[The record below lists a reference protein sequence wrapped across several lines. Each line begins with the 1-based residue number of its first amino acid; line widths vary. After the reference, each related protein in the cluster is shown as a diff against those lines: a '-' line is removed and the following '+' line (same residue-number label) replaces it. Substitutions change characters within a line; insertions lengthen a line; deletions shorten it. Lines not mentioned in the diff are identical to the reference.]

1 MVRFIF
7 SEIWRFILNDV
18 KVSIIIPVYNVEKY
32 ISQCLES
39 AVNQSLKDIEI
50 IIVDDCGSDNSMDIA
65 QEYAKNDSRIKIIYN
80 KQNQGPFVSRNNAAI
95 KASGEYLLC
104 LDSDDFL
111 DLKACE
117 IAYNAAK
124 DGYYDIIKFNAYN
137 YDRNI
142 AGIFGTALDNR
153 SFESLEEYANYI
165 YIKKDYPRWNLWSII
180 VKRDIYLKTFEI
192 LNSKY
197 RIIMAEDALMSFV
210 LWNLSNKFC
219 HICDILYYYCQ
230 NENSTTR
237 SKNDEIIS
245 RNSKDRVFVI
255 HKIKAISKK
264 YKFNS
269 KVAKVFVENLKYDEY
284 CDRLMYRKI
293 NKIVFK
299 IYNKYFRFKRR
310 LRVKFGI

>member
-1 MVRFIF
+1 MQN
-7 SEIWRFILNDV
+7 SP

-32 ISQCLES
+32 ISQCLDS
-39 AVNQSLKDIEI
+39 AINQSLKDIEI
-50 IIVDDCGSDNSMDIA
+50 IIVDDCGSDKSIDIVK
-65 QEYAKNDSRIKIIYN
+65 EYAKKDSRIKIIYN

-117 IAYNAAK
+117 MAYNATK
-124 DGYYDIIKFNAYN
+124 DGYYDIVKFNAYN
-137 YDRNI
+137 YDGNT
-142 AGIFGTALDNR
+142 AGIWGGVTLNNY

-165 YIKKDYPRWNLWSII
+165 YRQKDYPRWNLAFMM
-180 VKRDIYLKTFEI
+180 VKRDIYLKAFEI
-192 LNSKY
+192 LNSKD
-197 RIIMAEDALMSFV
+197 RITMAEDALMSFV
-210 LWNLSNKFC
+210 LCNLSNKFC
-219 HICDILYYYCQ
+219 HICDILYYYRQ
-230 NENSTTR
+230 NENSTTK
-237 SKNDEIIS
+237 SSCNNVIEKNIQDLI
-245 RNSKDRVFVI
+245 FVI

-269 KVAKVFVENLKYDEY
+269 KVAKVFVENLKYYEY

-299 IYNKYFRFKRR
+299 IYDKYFRFKRR
-310 LRVKFGI
+310 LRVKFGV

>member
-1 MVRFIF
+1 M
-7 SEIWRFILNDV
+7 NDV
-18 KVSIIIPVYNVEKY
+18 KVSIIIPVYNVERY
-32 ISQCLES
+32 ISECLDS
-39 AVNQSLKDIEI
+39 CINQTLQDIEI
-50 IIVDDCGSDNSMDIA
+50 IIVDDCGSDKSIDIVK
-65 QEYAKNDSRIKIIYN
+65 EYAKKDSRIKIIYN

-117 IAYNAAK
+117 IAYNATK
-124 DGYYDIIKFNAYN
+124 DGYYDIVKFNAYN
-137 YDRNI
+137 YDGNT
-142 AGIFGTALDNR
+142 AGIWGGVTLNNC

-165 YIKKDYPRWNLWSII
+165 YRQKDYPRWNLWSII
-180 VKRDIYLKTFEI
+180 VKRDIYLKAVKI
-192 LNSKY
+192 VGLKD
-197 RIIMAEDALMSFV
+197 RITMAEDALMSFV

-219 HICDILYYYCQ
+219 HTCDILYYYRQ

-255 HKIKAISKK
+255 HKIKTISKK

-269 KVAKVFVENLKYDEY
+269 KVAKIFVENLKYDEY

-299 IYNKYFRFKRR
+299 IHNKYFRFKRR
-310 LRVKFGI
+310 LRVKFEI

>member
-124 DGYYDIIKFNAYN
+124 DGYYDIIKFGT
-137 YDRNI
+137 YDY
-142 AGIFGTALDNR
+142 T
-153 SFESLEEYANYI
+153 
-165 YIKKDYPRWNLWSII
+165 
-180 VKRDIYLKTFEI
+180 
-192 LNSKY
+192 
-197 RIIMAEDALMSFV
+197 
-210 LWNLSNKFC
+210 
-219 HICDILYYYCQ
+219 
-230 NENSTTR
+230 
-237 SKNDEIIS
+237 
-245 RNSKDRVFVI
+245 SKDSI
-255 HKIKAISKK
+255 
-264 YKFNS
+264 
-269 KVAKVFVENLKYDEY
+269 
-284 CDRLMYRKI
+284 
-293 NKIVFK
+293 
-299 IYNKYFRFKRR
+299 
-310 LRVKFGI
+310 

>member
-1 MVRFIF
+1 MINPK
-7 SEIWRFILNDV
+7 I
-18 KVSIIIPVYNVEKY
+18 SIIIPVYNVEKY
-32 ISQCLES
+32 ISQCLDS
-39 AVNQSLKDIEI
+39 AINQSLKDIEI
-50 IIVDDCGSDNSMDIA
+50 IIVDDCGSDKSIDIVK
-65 QEYAKNDSRIKIIYN
+65 EYAKKDSRIKIIKN

-117 IAYNAAK
+117 IAYNATK

-137 YDRNI
+137 YDGNT
-142 AGIFGTALDNR
+142 AGIFGIALDNR

-165 YIKKDYPRWNLWSII
+165 YRQKDCPRWSLWSII
-180 VKRDIYLKTFEI
+180 VKRDIYLKAFEI
-192 LNSKY
+192 LNLKD

-210 LWNLSNKFC
+210 LWNLSNKFY
-219 HICDILYYYCQ
+219 HTCDILYYYRQ
-230 NENSTTR
+230 NENSTTK

-245 RNSKDRVFVI
+245 RNSKDRIFVI

-269 KVAKVFVENLKYDEY
+269 KVAKVFVENLKYYEY

-299 IYNKYFRFKRR
+299 IYDKYFRFKRR
-310 LRVKFGI
+310 LRVKFGV

>member
-1 MVRFIF
+1 MINPK
-7 SEIWRFILNDV
+7 I
-18 KVSIIIPVYNVEKY
+18 SIIIPVYNVEKY
-32 ISQCLES
+32 ISQCLDS
-39 AVNQSLKDIEI
+39 AINQSLKDIEI
-50 IIVDDCGSDNSMDIA
+50 IIVDDCGSDKSIDIVK
-65 QEYAKNDSRIKIIYN
+65 EYAKKDSRIKIIYN

-117 IAYNAAK
+117 ITYNATK

-142 AGIFGTALDNR
+142 ADILGTALDNR

-165 YIKKDYPRWNLWSII
+165 YKQKDCPRWNLAFMI
-180 VKRDIYLKTFEI
+180 VKRDIYLKAFEI
-192 LNSKY
+192 LNLKD

-219 HICDILYYYCQ
+219 HICDILYYYRQ

-255 HKIKAISKK
+255 HKIKSISKK

-269 KVAKVFVENLKYDEY
+269 KVAKVFVENLKYYEY
-284 CDRLMYRKI
+284 CD
-293 NKIVFK
+293 
-299 IYNKYFRFKRR
+299 
-310 LRVKFGI
+310 

>member
-1 MVRFIF
+1 M
-7 SEIWRFILNDV
+7 SDV

-32 ISQCLES
+32 ISECLDS
-39 AVNQSLKDIEI
+39 CINQTLQDIEI
-50 IIVDDCGSDNSMDIA
+50 IIIDDCGSDKSIDIVK
-65 QEYAKNDSRIKIIYN
+65 EYAKKDSRIKIIYN

-117 IAYNAAK
+117 IAYNTAK
-124 DGYYDIIKFNAYN
+124 DGYYDIVKFNAYN

-153 SFESLEEYANYI
+153 SFESFEEYANYI
-165 YIKKDYPRWNLWSII
+165 YIQKDYPRWNLAFMM
-180 VKRDIYLKTFEI
+180 VKRDIYLKAFEI
-192 LNSKY
+192 LNSKD
-197 RIIMAEDALMSFV
+197 RITMAEDALMSFV

-219 HICDILYYYCQ
+219 HICDILYYYRQ
-230 NENSTTR
+230 NDNSTTR

-269 KVAKVFVENLKYDEY
+269 KVAKVFVENLKYYEY

-299 IYNKYFRFKRR
+299 IYDKYFRFKRR
-310 LRVKFGI
+310 LRVKFGV

>member
-1 MVRFIF
+1 MIN
-7 SEIWRFILNDV
+7 SP
-18 KVSIIIPVYNVEKY
+18 KVSIIIPVYNVERY
-32 ISQCLES
+32 ISECLES
-39 AVNQSLKDIEI
+39 CRKQTLKDIEI
-50 IIVDDCGSDNSMDIA
+50 IIVDDCGSDKSIDIVK
-65 QEYAKNDSRIKIIYN
+65 EYAKKDSRIKIIKNNQN
-80 KQNQGPFVSRNNAAI
+80 KGLFLARCEGLKSATGKYI
-95 KASGEYLLC
+95 IS

-117 IAYNAAK
+117 IAYNATK
-124 DGYYDIIKFNAYN
+124 DGYYDIVKFNAYN
-137 YDRNI
+137 YDGNT
-142 AGIFGTALDNR
+142 AGIWGGVTLNNY

-165 YIKKDYPRWNLWSII
+165 YRQKDYPRWNLAFMM
-180 VKRDIYLKTFEI
+180 VKRDIYLKAFEI
-192 LNSKY
+192 LNSKD
-197 RIIMAEDALMSFV
+197 RITMAEDALMSFV

-219 HICDILYYYCQ
+219 HICDILYYYRQ
-230 NENSTTR
+230 NDNSTTR

-269 KVAKVFVENLKYDEY
+269 KVAKVFVENLKYYEY

-299 IYNKYFRFKRR
+299 IYDKYFRFKRR
-310 LRVKFGI
+310 LRVKFGV